1 MKIIQALVIH
11 IKVKYDVFLC
21 YLKSAK
27 QSTLSLWLLQLGRGR
42 GLTHDEML
50 AELVVDNLFHVS
62 DIFTNSGSD
71 GDSHSRDSINK
82 RGQNKT
88 VFPLSDYSKILI

>member
-50 AELVVDNLFHVS
+50 AELLADN
-62 DIFTNSGSD
+62 
-71 GDSHSRDSINK
+71 
-82 RGQNKT
+82 
-88 VFPLSDYSKILI
+88 

>member
-50 AELVVDNLFHVS
+50 AELMAVSNVS
-62 DIFTNSGSD
+62 DIFSD
-71 GDSHSRDSINK
+71 SEDSVIRRPN
-82 RGQNKT
+82 
-88 VFPLSDYSKILI
+88 